1 MKKVFILL
9 FIAICLISSFTEEY
23 ESIENSTVFEQM
35 MEEFYLHH
43 LRYPTTGTDY
53 MNQFYKED
61 SVNRFKYLNLF
72 MPDSAKYTDL
82 SYDEYYQL
90 IDSVYKQE
98 MKLSFLMQWRY
109 WIFLYYED
117 IEFKCDKDSIRLID
131 HQNKIYFTAR
141 NLESLL
147 TKYIKGTM
155 TSRESSDIKNI
166 VFTHNY
172 SRVHFCS
179 KDSVII
185 EFPDSLLNVILPTA
199 HVFELGYPLFKDSV
213 ITMPKGK
220 ENDILLVLRYN
231 KKDGISDLDNNRIPI
246 GNSEPSQRFI
256 QYLDSLIDMDKRI
269 YFLQFCISPK
279 SDS

>member
-1 MKKVFILL
+1 MKKAFILL
-9 FIAICLISSFTEEY
+9 FIAICLISSCIEEY

-220 ENDILLVLRYN
+220 ENDILLVLRYK

>member
-9 FIAICLISSFTEEY
+9 FIAICLINSCTEEY